1 MLREKLDGMADAF
14 ETGAMPQIHVSVGAL
29 AASIPPARELERVSG
44 D

>member
-1 MLREKLDGMADAF
+1 MLREKLEGMADAF

-29 AASIPPARELERVSG
+29 AASNPPARELERVSG